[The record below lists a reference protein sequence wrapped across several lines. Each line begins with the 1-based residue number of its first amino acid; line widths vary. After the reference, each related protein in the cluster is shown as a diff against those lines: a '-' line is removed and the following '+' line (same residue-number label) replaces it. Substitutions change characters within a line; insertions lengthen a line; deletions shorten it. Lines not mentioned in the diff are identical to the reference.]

1 MNFLVKICEFYGT
14 IAFFVFV
21 GLVLVRYEH
30 DPDKFTK
37 SVLAAAVWP
46 LLAYEEIYD
55 RKFELEHLDFE

>member
-1 MNFLVKICEFYGT
+1 MGFLEKIVEFYGT
-14 IAFFVFV
+14 IAFFVFL

-37 SVLAAAVWP
+37 SVLGAAVWP

-55 RKFELEHLDFE
+55 QKFDLEHLDLE